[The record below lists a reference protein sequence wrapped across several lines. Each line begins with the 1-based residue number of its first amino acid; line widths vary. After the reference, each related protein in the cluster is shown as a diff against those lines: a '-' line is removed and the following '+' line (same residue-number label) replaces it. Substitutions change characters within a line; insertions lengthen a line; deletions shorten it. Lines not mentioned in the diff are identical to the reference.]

1 MRKVSIVGVGAVG
14 STFAFALAK
23 SGLAE
28 EIVIIDKNHEL
39 ALGQAL
45 DLAHGLPFFPAV
57 KIKAGDSSDY
67 SDSSLIVITAGVPQK
82 AGETRLQ
89 LLEKNAVVIQSIM
102 KEIESK
108 GSNAVIV
115 MVTNPV
121 DIMTYVAIKNSK
133 LPKSQIIGSGT
144 VLDSAR
150 LRYFLSCHCSVD
162 VHNVHAY
169 VLGEHGDS
177 EFAAWSM
184 THVAGM
190 PMTQY
195 CPLCRNCGDWQ
206 VERRKIEKQVRNSA
220 YHIIGYKGATYYGV
234 AMALIRISSAIL
246 RGEKSVLTVSTF
258 LNGEYGLKDIC
269 ISVPCIVSDKGV
281 IRVIESKLTD
291 EEIGLLA
298 NSANILKKSLSQLYN
313 IE

>member
-1 MRKVSIVGVGAVG
+1 
-14 STFAFALAK
+14 LAK

-28 EIVIIDKNHEL
+28 EIVLIDKNHEL

-57 KIKAGDSSDY
+57 KIKAGNSSDY
-67 SDSSLIVITAGVPQK
+67 SDSSLIVITAGVAQK
-82 AGETRLQ
+82 PGETRLQ
-89 LLEKNAVVIQSIM
+89 LLEKNAAIVQDII
-102 KEIESK
+102 KEIELQNSK
-108 GSNAVIV
+108 AVIV

-121 DIMTYVAIKNSK
+121 DIMTYVATKNSK
-133 LPKSQIIGSGT
+133 LPKTQIIGSGT

-150 LRYFLSCHCSVD
+150 LRYFLSSHCSVD

-190 PMTQY
+190 PMSQY
-195 CPLCRNCGDWQ
+195 CPLCRSCADWQ
-206 VERRKIEKQVRNSA
+206 VERKKIEKQVRDSA
-220 YHIIGYKGATYYGV
+220 YHIIGYKGATYYGIS
-234 AMALIRISSAIL
+234 MALVRISSAIL

-258 LNGEYGLKDIC
+258 LNGEYGLKDVC
-269 ISVPCIVSDKGV
+269 LSVPCIVSNKGV
-281 IRVIESKLTD
+281 SRIIENKLTD
-291 EEIGLLA
+291 EEIGLLT
-298 NSANILKKSLSQLYN
+298 NSANILKKSLSQLRN
-313 IE
+313 MK